1 MGVEI
6 GGNPTNI
13 KHGGNG
19 EICRFASRLGSK
31 FGTFLCQVLPGD
43 LRGGGEPESLFF
55 FTRETNAGAGY
66 TGNTLRKKKTT
77 CNTSNYAIPQGKWYS
92 NHHFLSISQVI
103 GG

>member
-1 MGVEI
+1 LGVEI

-55 FTRETNAGAGY
+55 SHGKQMLGQVTLET
-66 TGNTLRKKKTT
+66 
-77 CNTSNYAIPQGKWYS
+77 P
-92 NHHFLSISQVI
+92 
-103 GG
+103 